1 MVVGQRQRVP
11 LLASRFCAGHT
22 YTGDTLTSGLAL
34 ARIRYCA
41 ASGAPADISST
52 PKKQECAAMAANR
65 APRKPG
71 AADDRSSSSRP
82 TKAAPGKPATAPK
95 KTAAGRPAAQGR
107 GGATA
112 VKRRPGKSIVS
123 KKQPPW
129 GLIVA
134 SVVVVAFAIGVV
146 AFAVTRNNSSNSASK
161 SSSSSLTDPKN
172 APYVQPEVPAATA
185 ITGLTHTV
193 EPDHDHV
200 TAPVKYN
207 ASPPIGGDHSYV
219 WVDCTGTV
227 YPQAIANE
235 NAVHGLEHGAVWIT
249 YRPGLA
255 ASQVSTLAALVTG
268 QNYTFMSPFPG
279 LKSPISVQAWG
290 YQLAVDSAS
299 DPRIKQFIG
308 ALRNTPKVSPEYPG
322 QCSQPTFKAKPST
335 FGNPIFPSG

>member
-1 MVVGQRQRVP
+1 
-11 LLASRFCAGHT
+11 
-22 YTGDTLTSGLAL
+22 
-34 ARIRYCA
+34 
-41 ASGAPADISST
+41 
-52 PKKQECAAMAANR
+52 MAANR

-71 AADDRSSSSRP
+71 AADDRPSSSR
-82 TKAAPGKPATAPK
+82 TTKPAPAKTETGQK
-95 KTAAGRPAAQGR
+95 KPAAGRPAASGR

-112 VKRRPGKSIVS
+112 VRKPGKSIVS

-146 AFAVTRNNSSNSASK
+146 AFAVTRHKSSNSASN
-161 SSSSSLTDPKN
+161 SSSSASLTDPKN

-185 ITGLTHTV
+185 ITGLTHTL

-207 ASPPIGGDHSYV
+207 ALPPIGGDHSYV

-249 YRPGLA
+249 YQPGLA
-255 ASQVSTLAALVTG
+255 ASQVTTLAALVTG
-268 QNYTFMSPFPG
+268 QNYTFMSPYPG

-299 DPRIKQFIG
+299 DPRIKQFIA

-322 QCSQPTFKAKPST
+322 QCSQPTFKTKPST
-335 FGNPIFPSG
+335 FGHPIFPSG